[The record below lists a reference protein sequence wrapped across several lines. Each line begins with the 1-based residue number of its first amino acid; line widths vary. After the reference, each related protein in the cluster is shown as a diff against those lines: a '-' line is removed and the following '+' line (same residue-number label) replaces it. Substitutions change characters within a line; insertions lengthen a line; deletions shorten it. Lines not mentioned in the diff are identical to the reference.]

1 MGGGG
6 TEGTTGRTIDRPK
19 VEWQKWHTVCV
30 GLIEWLGVGVG
41 GVGFWRASVT
51 VVYIID
57 NNINDAQYKCHWPKL
72 HPALY
77 ALSWCARACG
87 RQMGGEHGL
96 RGMGA
101 NWGRM
106 SPSAER
112 YPTVKP
118 VTLNSRTNSRG

>member
-77 ALSWCARACG
+77 ALSCRCARACG
-87 RQMGGEHGL
+87 RGGRWAESMGCVAWAQIGGACRRLLNGTIL
-96 RGMGA
+96 R
-101 NWGRM
+101 
-106 SPSAER
+106 
-112 YPTVKP
+112 
-118 VTLNSRTNSRG
+118 